1 MRVSMDWL
9 KEYVEVPYNAGEMA
23 DRLTMAGI
31 PVEEIDHLGE
41 AYQGIKVGEVRAMTP
56 HPNADNLLVCRIGLG
71 DGEVTVI
78 TAAKN
83 LQVGDK
89 VPLAISGTVL
99 PNGTKIETADF
110 RGVISQ
116 GMMCSETELGLARE
130 SSGIMVLPNNTRIG
144 QDVAKV
150 LGLDDDVLVLELTA
164 NRADCYGM
172 INVAYEA
179 SAITGLP
186 VKLPDFTVTEAGERV
201 EGLAEFRIQASD
213 LCPRYAARV
222 LTGIKMGVSPLWMR
236 RRLLA
241 AGVRPISNMVDL
253 TNYVMI
259 ELNQPLHAFDLDRL
273 AQRKVIIRRAFPQ
286 ERIKTL
292 DEVERVLQPD
302 QLLIADPEQGHCIA
316 GVMGG
321 SISEVTM
328 ETKNIFLE
336 SAYFTPVNIRRTA
349 GALAMRTEASVRFGK
364 GGIDPSGTVNAL
376 NRTAHLVEALK
387 IGTVAKGVL
396 DQYEKPIKP
405 RTIHARVGRINAI
418 LGTEI
423 AGSEMNA
430 YLEKLGMNVQETGQG
445 RMDVTVPTRR
455 PDIENEADLAEEVG
469 RLYGYD
475 KIPTTTPSSS
485 KVGRRN
491 PRQQWEQTIRHL
503 LTGFGCT
510 EIMTYSFHGE
520 STFDRMGLAPEDPLR
535 NSVHMMVPLSEEAS
549 LMRTTLLSG
558 ILQTLEY
565 NAKRRQ
571 NDLAVF
577 EMARIYIPRGEGELP
592 YEPLHLAGGL
602 MGRATE
608 PGWNQS
614 NRKFD
619 FYDGKGLLEQLFAG
633 LRLENVDFTQGEHP
647 ILHPGR
653 TAQITVNGQRVGIL
667 GEIHPRVAKEFGFA
681 EPVILWELDLEA
693 LPQAVN
699 QVAVTYRPLPKFPGV
714 SRDIALVVPKNVKA
728 QAIEETIR
736 QQAPVLLEDVALFDL
751 YEGEKIPEGYRSLAF
766 SLFFRSEERTLQEEE
781 VSKLMEKI
789 IAEINRVYHANIRS

>member
-1 MRVSMDWL
+1 MDWL
-9 KEYVEVPYNAGEMA
+9 KDYIEVPYTAAEMA
-23 DRLTMAGI
+23 DKLTMAGI
-31 PVEEIDHLGE
+31 PVEEIDHMGE
-41 AYQGIKVGEVRAMTP
+41 QYRGIIVGEVRSLTP
-56 HPNADNLLVCRIGLG
+56 HPNADNLLVCQIGLG
-71 DGEVTVI
+71 DGETTVI

-83 LQVGDK
+83 LQVGDRI
-89 VPLAISGTVL
+89 PLATPGTFL

-130 SSGIMVLPNNTRIG
+130 SSGIMVLPGNPTLG
-144 QDVAKV
+144 QEVAKV

-172 INVAYEA
+172 VNVAYEA
-179 SAITGLP
+179 SAVTGLP
-186 VKLPDFTVTEAGERV
+186 VKLPDFSVAETGAAVD
-201 EGLAEFRIQASD
+201 GLAQFEIQAPD

-259 ELNQPLHAFDLDRL
+259 ELNQPLHAFDLERL
-273 AQRKVIIRRAFPQ
+273 AQRKVVIRRAFPQ
-286 ERIKTL
+286 EQMKTL
-292 DEVERVLQPD
+292 DEVERVLQPE

-328 ETKNIFLE
+328 GTKTVFLE

-376 NRTAHLVEALK
+376 NRTAHLVEELQ
-387 IGTVAKGVL
+387 IGQVAKGVL
-396 DQYEKPIKP
+396 DKYEKPINP
-405 RTIHARVGRINAI
+405 RKINARVKRINAI

-423 AGSEMNA
+423 PGSEMSK
-430 YLEKLGMNVQETGQG
+430 YLNTLGLTVYESGNELL
-445 RMDVTVPTRR
+445 DVTVPTRR
-455 PDIENEADLAEEVG
+455 PDIENEADLAEEVA

-475 KIPTTTPSSS
+475 RIPTTTPSST
-485 KVGRRN
+485 KVGRRS

-510 EIMTYSFHGE
+510 EVMNYSFHGE
-520 STFDRMGLAPEDPLR
+520 STFDRMGLAQDDPLR
-535 NSVHMMVPLSEEAS
+535 RFVRLWVPLSEEAA
-549 LMRTTLLSG
+549 LMRTTLFSG

-571 NDLAVF
+571 NDLAIF
-577 EMARIYIPRGEGELP
+577 EMARVYQPKGEGELP

-619 FYDGKGLLEQLFAG
+619 FYDGKGLLEQLFDG
-633 LRLENVDFTQGEHP
+633 LRLENATFTKGEHP

-653 TAQITVNGQRVGIL
+653 TAQIKVDGRLVGIL
-667 GEIHPRVAKEFGFA
+667 GEVHPRVAKEFGFA

-699 QVAVTYRPLPKFPGV
+699 QVAVAYRPLPKFPGT
-714 SRDIALVVPKNVKA
+714 SRDIALVVPKSVKA

-736 QQAPVLLEDVALFDL
+736 QQAPDLLEDLTLFDL

-781 VSKLMEKI
+781 IAKVMEKI
-789 IAEINRVYHANIRS
+789 VAELNRVYQANIRS